1 MKRKYALIRGVC
13 RVCGGT
19 GSQRWEVLDRHDG
32 SMTTYTAFPAKPDQG
47 TPCKRCQGTGREPE
61 QRDYL
66 KGLS

>member
-1 MKRKYALIRGVC
+1 M
-13 RVCGGT
+13 CGGT